1 MMDGGC
7 IGHNYKPLFL
17 CNNLVPTK
25 LLRPRKATYV
35 YVVMDYISVN
45 HPYYIFETYDL
56 VVKTHLFAI
65 KNSATFNAKVA
76 ELRCV
81 NDRLM
86 I

>member
-45 HPYYIFETYDL
+45 HPNYIFEPYDSA
-56 VVKTHLFAI
+56 VETRLFLI

>member
-25 LLRPRKATYV
+25 LLRSRKATYV

-45 HPYYIFETYDL
+45 HPYYIFETYDFT
-56 VVKTHLFAI
+56 VITHLFAI
-65 KNSATFNAKVA
+65 KNSATFASKVA

>member
-25 LLRPRKATYV
+25 LLRPRKVTYV

-45 HPYYIFETYDL
+45 HPYYIFETCDL
-56 VVKTHLFAI
+56 VVKTHLFVI